1 MRPFGAMPADSV
13 RRAIDTAGGYVR
25 AAIMRQAHLHLIPA
39 PRPDATFGH
48 AGWSHRPSVFTFAI
62 RKSDT
67 FMSAPALRPLYLALA
82 AAGQA
87 PACYLGQPVQLGAAG
102 LGGLRV
108 ALSAAQICSGEDVR
122 ARLAMVLDNL
132 NCLLA
137 D

>member
-1 MRPFGAMPADSV
+1 
-13 RRAIDTAGGYVR
+13 
-25 AAIMRQAHLHLIPA
+25 
-39 PRPDATFGH
+39 
-48 AGWSHRPSVFTFAI
+48 
-62 RKSDT
+62 
-67 FMSAPALRPLYLALA
+67 MSAPALRPLYLALA